1 MTSTKSNGFMNRA
14 RNFVASAE
22 SLFAVAGA
30 IEGRRRPARADLER
44 LGIDADSFYK
54 IG

>member
-1 MTSTKSNGFMNRA
+1 MTSSKTGLFARA
-14 RNFVASAE
+14 RGFVQSAE

-54 IG
+54 IQ